1 MSGPYDQGD
10 DDEDDG
16 LEHLRRKHHEEL
28 TRKELLFRRAQAEKQ
43 QAHMAM
49 QAAKILHFH
58 SQFGDGPTHQLA
70 KGLLV
75 AQGPQHLQGIG
86 RHLWH
91 AGAQPTAKILLDHA
105 AGAMQSEQ

>member
-1 MSGPYDQGD
+1 MSGYYNQSD

-16 LEHLRRKHHEEL
+16 LEHIRQRHHEEL
-28 TRKELLFRRAQAEKQ
+28 TRKELLFRQQQAEKQ

-58 SQFGDGPTHQLA
+58 SQFGDAHTHALA
-70 KGLLV
+70 RGLLV

-91 AGAQPTAKILLDHA
+91 AGAQPTAKILLDNAHA
-105 AGAMQSEQ
+105 AMQLG